1 MEGKMIYLIDDLR
14 KEDNE
19 LVGKKCANLGEM
31 SSIGLPVPPGFALS
45 LEAYRFYMAESGL
58 KKKISQIVNE
68 SGKQLE
74 TIAGLNELS
83 EKICAEISET
93 PIPESLQ
100 NRILEYYRKLCTY
113 CGGEVAVSV
122 RSAGAVSSPGQYETH
137 LNVKGEQKVISTIKS
152 VWSSTFNSRSLSA
165 RKKQGLPLDQ
175 DPIGV
180 AVMTMVKAQSAGVLF
195 TASPN
200 TGDMSR
206 MIIEAN
212 WGLGESVVGG
222 ESVPDIFIIKK
233 KSLDFLEKKMGSKA
247 ILCDITDSGVTEKKT
262 PEHLRG
268 KYCLSDSEARTIAT
282 FGKKLENHFGSP
294 QDVEWAI
301 EKTSESSSSVIL
313 LQTRPAV
320 IIKQKE
326 AIDQVLDFMQDRFGL

>member
-1 MEGKMIYLIDDLR
+1 MDGKMIYFIDDLR

-45 LEAYRFYMAESGL
+45 LEAYRVYMAESGL
-58 KKKISQIVNE
+58 KKKISRILND
-68 SGKQLE
+68 SCDQLE

-83 EKICAEISET
+83 EKIRTEITEA
-93 PIPESLQ
+93 PIPEALQ
-100 NRILEYYRKLCTY
+100 NKILDYYKELCNR

-122 RSAGAVSSPGQYETH
+122 RSAGVVSSPGQYETH
-137 LNVKGEQKVISTIKS
+137 LNVKGEQKVISTIKR
-152 VWSSTFNSRSLSA
+152 VWSSTFNPRSLAA
-165 RKKQGLPLDQ
+165 RKNQGFSLDH

-180 AVMTMVKAQSAGVLF
+180 AVMAMVKAESAGVLF

-222 ESVPDIFIIKK
+222 ESVPDIYIIDKE
-233 KSLDFLEKKMGSKA
+233 SLDFLEKKMGSKA
-247 ILCDITDSGVTEKKT
+247 TSFDITDSGITEKKT
-262 PEHLRG
+262 PEHLCS
-268 KYCLSDSEARTIAT
+268 KYCLSDSEAKTIAT
-282 FGKKLENHFGSP
+282 FGKKLETHFGSP

-301 EKTSESSSSVIL
+301 EKNSESSSSVIL